1 MAVYERENLTMPLNF
16 NELYKKLGEVGA
28 WHCLAEI
35 ERAAGLKPQYENA
48 DPEARLARALRT
60 QDALAILK
68 KNIEEAVQNNRKN
81 ANPEKRRNA

>member
-1 MAVYERENLTMPLNF
+1 MSLNF

-35 ERAAGLKPQYENA
+35 ERAAGLKPQYDNS
-48 DPEARLARALRT
+48 DPEARLARALRA

-68 KNIEEAVQNNRKN
+68 KNIEEAVHNNRKN
-81 ANPEKRRNA
+81 TKPEKRHNA